1 MLDHPIDTPENVRF
15 HFTIAGPGTRLMAW
29 ALDMLLVALAF
40 VVLAMILGL
49 ASALVGGYAMAAMTI
64 SGFILLTGYWILLE
78 SVWDGRTVGKRAFG
92 LRVVGERGL
101 RLTFGQVALRNLLR
115 LVDLLPGPGGVAAL
129 FILLGRQHRR
139 LGDLVAGTL
148 VIRERRVPP
157 PERLRGLV
165 GKGRDA
171 RRELGLPAD
180 LARRIPPAERELL
193 LDLCMRRDALDESVR
208 LQLFGEV
215 ADDYRQTLG
224 LRQGIGV
231 SDEKLVLLVTAELFE
246 RLGRAG

>member
-15 HFTIAGPGTRLMAW
+15 HYTIAGPGTRLLAW
-29 ALDMLLVALAF
+29 SLDMLLVA
-40 VVLAMILGL
+40 VLFLVLSMILGL
-49 ASALVGGYAMAAMTI
+49 ASALVGGYAIAALMI
-64 SGFILLTGYWILLE
+64 SGFVLITGYWILLE
-78 SVWDGRTVGKRAFG
+78 ALWDGRTVGKRAFG

-115 LVDLLPGPGGVAAL
+115 LVDLLPGPAGVAAL
-129 FILLGRQHRR
+129 FILLGPQHRR

-157 PERLRGLV
+157 PERLRGLT
-165 GKGRDA
+165 GEGRDA
-171 RRELGLPAD
+171 GRKLGLPAD

-208 LQLFGEV
+208 LQLFGEL
-215 ADDYRQTLG
+215 AEDYRQTLD
-224 LRQGIGV
+224 LSQGIGV
-231 SDEKLVLLVTAELFE
+231 SDEKLVLMVTAELYQ
-246 RLGRAG
+246 RLG